1 VTPSELANSAGAL
14 VTAGLGVMALVSPP
28 TAAAFTSM
36 SPVGKLG
43 VSEIRAT
50 YGGFF
55 LALGAYA
62 LWSQHEAAYAAAG
75 IAWSG
80 AALGRVVSVFV
91 DQSREAKNLGG
102 IAFEGAIAMLLLA

>member
-1 VTPSELANSAGAL
+1 VTLAETANHAGAL
-14 VTAGLGVMALVSPP
+14 ITAGLGVMALVSPP

-43 VSEIRAT
+43 ASEIRAT

-62 LWSQHEAAYAAAG
+62 LWSQHEVAFAAAG
-75 IAWSG
+75 IAWAG
-80 AALGRVVSVFV
+80 AASGRFVSVFV
-91 DQSREAKNLGG
+91 DRSREAKNFGG
-102 IAFEGAIAMLLLA
+102 IAFEGVIAGLLSA